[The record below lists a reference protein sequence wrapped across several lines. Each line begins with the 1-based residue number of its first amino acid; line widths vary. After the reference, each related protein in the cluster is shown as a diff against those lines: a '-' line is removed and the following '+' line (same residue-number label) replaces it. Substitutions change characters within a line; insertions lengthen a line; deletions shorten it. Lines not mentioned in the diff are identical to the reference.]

1 MTSFCQGYRL
11 NLSTPSANPAGVA
24 CSSTLDAGPGFDD
37 PFLFLA
43 EFLRGVA
50 RARARVGGPPGGV
63 SWGVG
68 FYRGVVFTI
77 LLTSK
82 PHII

>member
-1 MTSFCQGYRL
+1 MTSFCQGYRF

-24 CSSTLDAGPGFDD
+24 CSSTFDAGPGFDD

-43 EFLRGVA
+43 EFLWGVA
-50 RARARVGGPPGGV
+50 RARARGGGPPGGV
-63 SWGVG
+63 SWGVTIVW
-68 FYRGVVFTI
+68 GVVSTI